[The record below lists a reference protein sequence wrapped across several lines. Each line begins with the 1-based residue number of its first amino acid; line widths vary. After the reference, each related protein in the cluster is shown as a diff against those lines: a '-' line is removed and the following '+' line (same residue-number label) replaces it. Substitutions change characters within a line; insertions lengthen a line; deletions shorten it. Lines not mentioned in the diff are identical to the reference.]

1 MTRVT
6 EGTGR
11 STAPSTRARRGG
23 WVVAALALAWVP
35 AAARAYPTSV
45 VFAPNA
51 DARALGVISAFMYGG
66 LIVVQEGV
74 DGPTLSPWGGVQT
87 GLLPRA
93 SSADADTLA
102 ASALA
107 FGGLEVG
114 VDVFQAADAQGR
126 AFVKPLL
133 NVKLAPLAPRGDV
146 PGLAVGFMGWSPG
159 FAARSNDLLYGV
171 ATWAPKQGAV
181 IGRLTMGL
189 GGLLNGDRS
198 VARGTFP
205 FSAESGLCPILGWES
220 PAWGPLSLA
229 IDHLGGVSDV
239 GSTNFALVAAPV
251 PHVVMMLGWTMGND
265 RRLPFD
271 GPFALLNVDLEV
283 ARFVP

>member
-1 MTRVT
+1 MTGLT
-6 EGTGR
+6 T
-11 STAPSTRARRGG
+11 STRAGR
-23 WVVAALALAWVP
+23 VARVTLALLAAAP
-35 AAARAYPTSV
+35 AAARAYPTSI

-51 DARALGVISAFMYGG
+51 DTRPLGVISAFMYGG

-87 GLLPRA
+87 GLVPRA
-93 SSADADTLA
+93 PVPAEGLA
-102 ASALA
+102 ASVLA
-107 FGGLEVG
+107 FGGLELG
-114 VDVFQAADAQGR
+114 VDVFQATDAQGR

-146 PGLAVGFMGWSPG
+146 PGLAIGFMGWSPG

-171 ATWAPKQGAV
+171 ATWAPRQGAV
-181 IGRLTMGL
+181 IGRLTLGL
-189 GGLLNGDRS
+189 GGLLNGDRTVS
-198 VARGTFP
+198 RGTFP

-251 PHVVMMLGWTMGND
+251 PNVVLMLGWTMGND
-265 RRLPFD
+265 RKLPFD
-271 GPFALLNVDLEV
+271 GPFALMNVDLELM
-283 ARFVP
+283 RFVP